1 MEISLARDERTDK
14 SSSKGVAMMIRK
26 HSAITVFTFCALLVL
41 SNVAFAQ
48 DPQPSLVF
56 SANGEGKIK
65 LGKEEFKLNA
75 VVVKGFQDGKIEI
88 NLVSDITI
96 FISGAWSRAN
106 EADKTIDVKITGGSV
121 SGNLDGGGKIFLT
134 DDRKSITGLKLQVV
148 NKITR
153 KTITA
158 DFTAK

>member
-1 MEISLARDERTDK
+1 ML
-14 SSSKGVAMMIRK
+14 IRK
-26 HSAITVFTFCALLVL
+26 HSAIAVFSICALLVIG
-41 SNVAFAQ
+41 SVAFAQ
-48 DPQPSLVF
+48 DPQPSLVA

-65 LGKEEFKLNA
+65 LGKEEFKLNG

-96 FISGAWSRAN
+96 FINGTWSRAN
-106 EADKTIDVKITGGSV
+106 DNDKTIDLKITGGSV
-121 SGNLDGGGKIFLT
+121 SGNLDGGGKIILT
-134 DDRKSITGLKLQVV
+134 DDRKIASLKLQVV

-158 DFTAK
+158 DFVAK

>member
-1 MEISLARDERTDK
+1 
-14 SSSKGVAMMIRK
+14 MIRRNF
-26 HSAITVFTFCALLVL
+26 ATAFITVCALLVFAG
-41 SNVAFAQ
+41 VASAQ

-75 VVVKGFQDGKIEI
+75 VVVKGFQDGKAEI
-88 NLVSDITI
+88 NLVSDITV

-106 EADKTIDVKITGGSV
+106 ETDKTIDLKITGGSV
-121 SGNLDGGGKIFLT
+121 SGNLEGGGKLT
-134 DDRKSITGLKLQVV
+134 LSDDRKSITSLKLQVV

-153 KTITA
+153 KTIIA